1 MADKLNPMP
10 MGENEP
16 EEAIPLDE
24 EDLVAEE
31 AEAVEEEELSAI
43 DLEEDEQAESSP
55 AQIMAFGSKQH
66 HDEQWSRT
74 PNVTGKGAI
83 HVKTFHAKLR
93 EDALAFLDQQI
104 NEWLDNH
111 PEYEVK
117 FVTTTIGELKGKL
130 VEPALFVN
138 VWV

>member
-10 MGENEP
+10 FGKNQP
-16 EEAIPLDE
+16 DEATPLGDD
-24 EDLVAEE
+24 DLVAEE
-31 AEAVEEEELSAI
+31 AQEVTEELGAI
-43 DLEEDEQAESSP
+43 DLEENEDDQPSQ
-55 AQIMAFGSKQH
+55 AQIQAFGTRSR
-66 HDEQWSRT
+66 HDESWSRT
-74 PNVTGKGAI
+74 PNVTGQGAI

-93 EDALAFLDQQI
+93 EDALAFLDQQV
-104 NEWLDNH
+104 NEWLDSH

-130 VEPALFVN
+130 VEPALFLN